1 MIVEERLKSHYE
13 SLERA
18 IRFVRTSDAKAAP
31 VIGLQIALVGTLAAR
46 SDKLWAVVGSL
57 SWHTTDAIFVGLMLL
72 YGILVVAVVTIAIR
86 VYMPMHPSTG
96 KSLIYFEDIS
106 SMEFEEFESQSRE
119 MTLDQIERQ
128 LLDQVYRVSK
138 IASTKM
144 RRVWWAFLFTA
155 PSSVL
160 WLVLLVWGTIQP

>member
-1 MIVEERLKSHYE
+1 MTIEERLKSHSE

-18 IRFVRTSDAKAAP
+18 IRFVRTTDTKAAP
-31 VIGLQIALVGTLAAR
+31 LIGLQIALVGTLAAR
-46 SDKLWAVVGSL
+46 SDKLWAIVGGF
-57 SWHTTDAIFVGLMLL
+57 SWHSADSILVGLIAL
-72 YGILVVAVVTIAIR
+72 YGVFVVAVVTIAIR
-86 VYMPMHPSTG
+86 VYIPVHPATG

-106 SMEFEEFESQSRE
+106 SLEYEEFERQSRE

-128 LLDQVYRVSK
+128 LLDQVYRVSA

-144 RRVWWAFLFTA
+144 RRVRWAFLLTA
-155 PSSVL
+155 PSGVL